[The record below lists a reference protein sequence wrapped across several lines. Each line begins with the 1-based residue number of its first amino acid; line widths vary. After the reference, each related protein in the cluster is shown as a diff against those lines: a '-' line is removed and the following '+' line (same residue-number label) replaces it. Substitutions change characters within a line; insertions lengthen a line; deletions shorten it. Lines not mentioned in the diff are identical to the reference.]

1 MKNIIKTLYDLLFHI
16 IKFAVLCVSV
26 YIYSENKEL
35 FTINNLFY
43 ILIISL
49 FIITII
55 RFYMINNNIKT
66 DEEEAEEYYFKK
78 NLNNYIFNNYDIS
91 SINEL
96 LILLW
101 KKIKDSKIPFNN
113 FIEKNKNL
121 DPNDYMYMYSDENY
135 DYFKHHDTR
144 EYIKVRYVSYLQ
156 LVKNIINY
164 N

>member
-66 DEEEAEEYYFKK
+66 DEEEAEEFYFNK
-78 NLNNYIFNNYDIS
+78 NINNYLLQNNYFS
-91 SINEL
+91 SIREWI
-96 LILLW
+96 ILSW
-101 KKIKDSKIPFNN
+101 KTFRDSKIAFNN
-113 FIEKNKNL
+113 FIKKNKNL
-121 DPNDYMYMYSDENY
+121 DPNEYMYMYSDDNY
-135 DYFKHHDTR
+135 DYFKNNNSR
-144 EYIKVRYVSYLQ
+144 NYIKVRYVSYFKLFNN
-156 LVKNIINY
+156 LLNSY
-164 N
+164 